1 MSRLFP
7 RLLPTMR
14 LDVLAQKRY
23 GFYYAAVFVTL
34 VWIPLLY
41 PLPGEILNL
50 AVPLVVFADLAV
62 VGYYFIAGM
71 VLFEKGEDT
80 LSALVATPLR
90 FREYL
95 ASKLATLTALAV
107 VMSLV
112 VALAGYGPGFNAA
125 LLLAGVVLT
134 SLVTLLVGFITVSP
148 FTSISSYLVPS
159 SLALTVLGLPIF
171 YFLGFLTHP
180 VFYLLPTQG
189 PMLLLGGAF
198 DPGLLDAWQVAYA
211 LVYPVLW
218 ISGLAFLAQRAF
230 DRYVVERKGG

>member
-7 RLLPTMR
+7 RLLPALR

-23 GFYYAAVFVTL
+23 GFYYAASFVTL
-34 VWIPLLY
+34 VWVALLY
-41 PLPGEILNL
+41 PLPSAVLDL
-50 AVPLVVFADLAV
+50 AVPLVIFADLAV
-62 VGYYFIAGM
+62 VGYYFVAGM

-90 FREYL
+90 FPEYL
-95 ASKLATLTALAV
+95 ASKLATLTGLAV

-112 VALAGYGPGFNAA
+112 VALGGYGFGFDVV

-134 SLVTLLVGFITVSP
+134 SLVSLLVGFITVAP
-148 FTSISSYLVPS
+148 FASISNYLIPS
-159 SLALTVLGLPIF
+159 SLVLTVLGLPIF

-198 DPGLLDAWQVAYA
+198 DTGYLDARQAAYAVAYP
-211 LVYPVLW
+211 LLW
-218 ISGLAFLAQRAF
+218 ISGLSLVARRAF

>member
-1 MSRLFP
+1 
-7 RLLPTMR
+7 
-14 LDVLAQKRY
+14 
-23 GFYYAAVFVTL
+23 
-34 VWIPLLY
+34 
-41 PLPGEILNL
+41 
-50 AVPLVVFADLAV
+50 
-62 VGYYFIAGM
+62 M

-80 LSALVATPLR
+80 LSALVTTPLR

-112 VALAGYGPGFNAA
+112 VALAGSGLGFDAI

-134 SLVTLLVGFITVSP
+134 SLVSLLVGFITVAP
-148 FTSISSYLVPS
+148 FAPISSYLIPS
-159 SLALTVLGLPIF
+159 SLVLTVLGLPIF

-198 DPGLLDAWQVAYA
+198 DPNFLDAWQVAYA
-211 LVYPVLW
+211 VAYPLLW
-218 ISGLAFLAQRAF
+218 VSGLSLVARRAF
-230 DRYVVERKGG
+230 DRYVVERRGG